1 MPEYMQEKILKI
13 RSGKEAEEAQPQPK
27 EANKENER
35 RENREAR
42 PERRK
47 REEKQE
53 EGEIRMIKYWDG
65 YTHKYSPTRLKF
77 EGQDAHASP
86 EPDYEK
92 LRQLAFMQQDLKA
105 RGEAVARPY
114 DHDLY
119 QDEVPGLVHHSK
131 QDGYFG
137 PWFDVT
143 NCNHHP
149 AMRPPG
155 DRFRPDKRVDA
166 AQLNYDRR

>member
-1 MPEYMQEKILKI
+1 MQEKILKI
-13 RSGKEAEEAQPQPK
+13 RSGGKAEEVQPPPK

-77 EGQDAHASP
+77 EEEDAHASP
-86 EPDYEK
+86 EKDYEK
-92 LRQLAFMQQDLKA
+92 LRQLALMQQALQA
-105 RGEAVARPY
+105 RAENASRPY
-114 DHDLY
+114 DNDYY
-119 QDEVPGLVHHSK
+119 QDEMPELVHHSK
-131 QDGYFG
+131 QDGYFA
-137 PWFDVT
+137 PWFDAT
-143 NCNHHP
+143 NCIHHP
-149 AMRPPG
+149 AMRPS
-155 DRFRPDKRVDA
+155 DRFGPDQRIDA
-166 AQLNYDRR
+166 AQLNFERR